1 MNKTVSYCLVQNI
14 FHLLV
19 HDCVPVD
26 TYANRNPDKNNLLSN
41 SDKNFCRF
49 SKRHKLESDHII
61 HLIFFR

>member
-49 SKRHKLESDHII
+49 QRGTNWNLII
-61 HLIFFR
+61 SYI